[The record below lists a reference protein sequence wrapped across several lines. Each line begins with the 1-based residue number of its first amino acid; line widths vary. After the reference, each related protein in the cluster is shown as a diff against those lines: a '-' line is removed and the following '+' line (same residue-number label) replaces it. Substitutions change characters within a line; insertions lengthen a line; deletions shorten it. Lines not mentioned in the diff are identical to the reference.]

1 MKSPDFEMASKRWE
15 IKSPIKYSESSFE
28 DNFKKAIKQSEH
40 LVYDLRRLNLKDE
53 AKYMEQLE
61 RRKKSHKVKTLLV
74 ISRDGQL
81 LTEKGNFDIIKLRV
95 ARPSAA

>member
-1 MKSPDFEMASKRWE
+1 MKSPDFEMAGRCWE

-40 LVYDLRRLNLKDE
+40 LIYDLRRLSSRDE
-53 AKYMEQLE
+53 TKYMEQLE
-61 RRKKSHKVKTLLV
+61 RRKKSRKVKTLLV

-81 LTEKGNFDIIKLRV
+81 LTEKGNFDIIK
-95 ARPSAA
+95 P